1 MSGDSFADAA
11 AAHEYQAVC
20 QARGDAGQPQRAMR
34 KPEYDRRY
42 GQSRPKGVSRSAS
55 AAVPDALD
63 WMSWGGRQLTSAA
76 HPRECARYE
85 RLDIG
90 SQRS

>member
-55 AAVPDALD
+55 AAVPDALAA
-63 WMSWGGRQLTSAA
+63 SRRGASA
-76 HPRECARYE
+76 R
-85 RLDIG
+85 IG
-90 SQRS
+90 LRAGSRDLRGYLY